1 METKP
6 PGNINKILPLVA
18 AAVLLII
25 YLPVI
30 IDLVKDWGTDGNYS
44 HGFLIPVISG
54 YLLWRKRQE
63 LAALEV
69 TSNRLGIFFIL
80 VGVFLFVAGNGAS
93 EYFTV
98 RFSLVVTIFGMAL
111 YFFGNNII
119 RRTWFEILFLVFMIP
134 IPYVLYYSA
143 TFPMQLLAS
152 KVTGTI
158 LNLIGMPAIRQ
169 GNMIH
174 LPNQSLEVAEACS
187 GMRSMMSLLA
197 LGAIYAYMT
206 QKSLLAK
213 IILFASTIPIAVCGN
228 VFRVFVTGI
237 IVYVSDA
244 NVTAEP
250 LHSIMGASVFIVA
263 FLLLFLFGVILK
275 RIFEGKTAAGNPPPL
290 NAAG

>member
-6 PGNINKILPLVA
+6 PGTLNKTLFLVA
-18 AAVLLII
+18 AAVLLLI

-30 IDLVKDWGTDGNYS
+30 IDLVKDWSSDGNYS

-63 LAALEV
+63 LAALDV
-69 TSNRLGIFFIL
+69 TPNKLGIFFIL
-80 VGVFLFVAGNGAS
+80 AGIILFVVGNGAS

-98 RFSLVVTIFGMAL
+98 RFSLVVTIFGMTL

-119 RRTWFEILFLVFMIP
+119 RRAWFEILFLVFMIP

-213 IILFASTIPIAVCGN
+213 VILFVSTIPIAVCGN
-228 VFRVFVTGI
+228 VFRVFATGI

-250 LHSIMGASVFIVA
+250 LHSIMGASVFMVA
-263 FLLLFLFGVILK
+263 FILLFFFGIILK
-275 RIFEGKTAAGNPPPL
+275 RIFEGKAA
-290 NAAG
+290 AADNSPANRAT